1 MAWIGPTF
9 LCGESIEEAV
19 RSFSTQSVEKRR
31 ISAMLNRSSLCN
43 IATFSILHIVSARR
57 RMSFSGSRS
66 GRYRTTCKAAL
77 LLIAVLA
84 AGCAQSRENAETAY
98 KLEPA
103 PAAPSHETIN
113 INTAGIDELRRIP
126 NIGEGLAMEIIRH
139 RNEHGPFRRPESLML
154 VRGIGDKRFREIRH
168 LIRID

>member
-1 MAWIGPTF
+1 MP
-9 LCGESIEEAV
+9 
-19 RSFSTQSVEKRR
+19 
-31 ISAMLNRSSLCN
+31 ISASK
-43 IATFSILHIVSARR
+43 
-57 RMSFSGSRS
+57 S
-66 GRYRTTCKAAL
+66 GRYRTTLKTAF

-84 AGCAQSRENAETAY
+84 AGCSDGHERVGTAY

-103 PAAPSHETIN
+103 SAAPSHDTIN
-113 INTAGIDELRRIP
+113 INTAEIGELRRIP
-126 NIGEGLAMEIIRH
+126 GIGEGLAAEIIRH

>member
-1 MAWIGPTF
+1 
-9 LCGESIEEAV
+9 
-19 RSFSTQSVEKRR
+19 
-31 ISAMLNRSSLCN
+31 
-43 IATFSILHIVSARR
+43 
-57 RMSFSGSRS
+57 MSFSGSKS
-66 GRYRTTCKAAL
+66 GRYRTTLKTAL

-84 AGCAQSRENAETAY
+84 AGCAQSLESAEMAY

-113 INTAGIDELRRIP
+113 INTAGRDELRRIP

-168 LIRID
+168 LIRCD

>member
-1 MAWIGPTF
+1 
-9 LCGESIEEAV
+9 
-19 RSFSTQSVEKRR
+19 
-31 ISAMLNRSSLCN
+31 
-43 IATFSILHIVSARR
+43 
-57 RMSFSGSRS
+57 MSFSGSKS
-66 GRYRTTCKAAL
+66 GRYRTTWKIAL

-84 AGCAQSRENAETAY
+84 AGCSHGIENTAEHY

-103 PAAPSHETIN
+103 PAAHSYEAIN
-113 INTAGIDELRRIP
+113 INTADADELRRIP
-126 NIGEGLAMEIIRH
+126 NIGEGLAAEIIRH

>member
-1 MAWIGPTF
+1 MKT
-9 LCGESIEEAV
+9 
-19 RSFSTQSVEKRR
+19 
-31 ISAMLNRSSLCN
+31 
-43 IATFSILHIVSARR
+43 
-57 RMSFSGSRS
+57 
-66 GRYRTTCKAAL
+66 AL

-84 AGCAQSRENAETAY
+84 AGCSKGLENTETAY

>member
-1 MAWIGPTF
+1 M
-9 LCGESIEEAV
+9 S
-19 RSFSTQSVEKRR
+19 
-31 ISAMLNRSSLCN
+31 ISASK
-43 IATFSILHIVSARR
+43 
-57 RMSFSGSRS
+57 SR
-66 GRYRTTCKAAL
+66 RYRTTLKTAL

-84 AGCAQSRENAETAY
+84 AGCAEGYESTGTVY

-103 PAAPSHETIN
+103 PAAPLHETIN
-113 INTAGIDELRRIP
+113 INTAGQDELRRIP
-126 NIGEGLAMEIIRH
+126 NIGEGLAAEIIRH

>member
-1 MAWIGPTF
+1 
-9 LCGESIEEAV
+9 
-19 RSFSTQSVEKRR
+19 
-31 ISAMLNRSSLCN
+31 MLNRSSLCN

-57 RMSFSGSRS
+57 KMPISASKS
-66 GRYRTTCKAAL
+66 GRYRTTLKTAF

-84 AGCAQSRENAETAY
+84 AGCSEGHERVGTVY

-103 PAAPSHETIN
+103 SAAPSHDTIN
-113 INTAGIDELRRIP
+113 INTAGPDEFRRIP
-126 NIGEGLAMEIIRH
+126 GIGEGLAAEIIRH